1 MGIRIAR
8 WVVTIVGLISGF
20 ALAHYS
26 LGPLESILQISLS
39 VLDRTSIVTLVTVLG
54 GLLGYAGSVPLLNS
68 VWKGTSWAEN
78 RLERMSIPDILS
90 GVAGLS
96 IGLIINFLLAGSLAR
111 IPWAGNFLPTASA
124 VVLGYLGLSVG
135 VKKREEIVGL
145 LGHLAPRWR
154 SDRSRDG
161 RDRDL
166 SEGSYVMSPKILD
179 TSVIIDGRI
188 ADVCKTGFMEGPLV
202 VPGFVLEELRHIA
215 DSSDPLKRNRGRR
228 GLDVLDTIQKLG
240 APQVQIMDHDPS
252 GPDDEEVDSKL
263 VRLAKATRGKV
274 VTNDYNLNRVAQL
287 HGVQVLNFNELANAL
302 KPIVLPGEDMTVQ
315 VIRDGKESGQGVG
328 YLDDGTMIVIEG
340 GRRHIGESIGVQVT
354 SVYQTGAGR
363 MIFARPAGNNARH
376 GKVAE

>member
-8 WVVTIVGLISGF
+8 WVVTTVGLISGF

-26 LGPLESILQISLS
+26 LDPLESILQISFS

-78 RLERMSIPDILS
+78 RLDRMSIPDILS
-90 GVAGLS
+90 GVAGLI

-124 VVLGYLGLSVG
+124 IVLGYLGLSVG
-135 VKKREEIVGL
+135 IKKREEIFGL
-145 LGHLAPRWR
+145 LGHLTPRWR
-154 SDRSRDG
+154 SERGRDG
-161 RDRDL
+161 RDQEL
-166 SEGSYVMSPKILD
+166 SDSSYGLSPKILD

-240 APQVQIMDHDPS
+240 APQVQIMDRDPS

-315 VIRDGKESGQGVG
+315 VIRDGKEPGQGVG

-340 GRRHIGESIGVQVT
+340 GRRHIGDSIGVQVT

-363 MIFARPAGNNARH
+363 MIFARPAASNARQ